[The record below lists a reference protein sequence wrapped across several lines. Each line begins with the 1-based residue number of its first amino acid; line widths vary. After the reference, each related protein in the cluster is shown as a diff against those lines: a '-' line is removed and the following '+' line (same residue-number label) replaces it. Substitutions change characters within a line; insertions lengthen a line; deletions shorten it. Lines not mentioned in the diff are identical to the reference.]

1 MEIDFEK
8 INDEIKINNKL
19 QLENVIESTELMI
32 LSEMKISLFLE
43 KTENFEI
50 IDRDSAKECLSMSL
64 QARKMKQALNK
75 KRLEVIKPHF
85 EFQKSINK
93 FSKNFEDKLLEIEQQ
108 LTDKLKEFIKL
119 NNDQSY
125 LSILNQSM
133 QVADGKISTK
143 KYWEFKIEEEEMI
156 PRKFLSIDEKKIR
169 KAIDSGVRKIDGVK
183 IFETDKLNLRV
194 NNSIEKYRE
203 YEL

>member
-1 MEIDFEK
+1 MEIDFSK
-8 INDEIKINNKL
+8 INEEIKEITTDFL
-19 QLENVIESTELMI
+19 QNSIESTQLMI

-43 KTENFEI
+43 KVDEFEI

-75 KRLEVIKPHF
+75 KRQEVVKPHF

-93 FSKNFEDKLLEIEQQ
+93 FAKTFEEKLIQIEKDLTERLTFYLKNNKDS
-108 LTDKLKEFIKL
+108 
-119 NNDQSY
+119 SY

-133 QVADGKISTK
+133 QVEDGKISSK
-143 KYWEFKIEEEEMI
+143 KEWHFEIENESLI
-156 PRKFLSIDEKKIR
+156 PRDFLSIDEKKIK
-169 KAIDSGVRKIDGVK
+169 KAIDDGVRKIEGIK
-183 IFETDKLNLRV
+183 IFETDKFNLRV

-203 YEL
+203 DDL